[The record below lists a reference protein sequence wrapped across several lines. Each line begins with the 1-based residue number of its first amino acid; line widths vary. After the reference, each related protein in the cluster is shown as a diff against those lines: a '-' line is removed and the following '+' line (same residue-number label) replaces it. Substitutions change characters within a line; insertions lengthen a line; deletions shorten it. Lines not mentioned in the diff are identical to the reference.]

1 MKYKSELISKEKVAE
16 GTTAFHFKKPTG
28 FQFIAGQYID
38 MTLVAPPETDTEGN
52 TRAFSIASA
61 PYESDIT
68 IVTRMRDSSFK
79 RVLSKAE
86 EGLPVEIEGPIGSFF
101 LHEKSSR
108 PAIILVGGIGITP
121 FVSIL
126 KDATEKKLPHKIY
139 LFYSN
144 RRPEDV
150 PFLNVLSD
158 LKKKNPNFTFV
169 PTMTQADKSASVWEG
184 ETGYIN
190 MQMIDKY
197 VKDRTD
203 AVYYMAGPQLMV
215 YAMRNL
221 LNSSGISN
229 DDLRF
234 EEFDGY

>member
-1 MKYKSELISKEKVAE
+1 MKYKSELLSKEIVAE
-16 GTTAFHFKKPTG
+16 RTTVFHFKKPTD
-28 FQFIAGQYID
+28 FQFTAGQFID
-38 MTLVAPPETDTEGN
+38 MTLVSPTETDVEGN

-61 PYESDIT
+61 PYESDLT

-86 EGLPVEIEGPIGSFF
+86 AGLSVEIEGPIGSFF

-121 FVSIL
+121 FMSIL

-144 RRPEDV
+144 RRLEDAV
-150 PFLNVLSD
+150 FLDILND
-158 LKKKNPNFTFV
+158 LKNKNPNLTFV
-169 PTMTQADKSASVWEG
+169 PTMTQADKSAVKWDG
-184 ETGYIN
+184 ETKYIN
-190 MQMIDKY
+190 LEMIDKY
-197 VKDRTD
+197 VKDKKD

-221 LNSSGISN
+221 LTSSGISN
-229 DDLRF
+229 DDIRF